1 MLFSSFQIYHACVS
15 AYILLLQVI
24 TLTAPRVIID
34 EKELVRENSQ
44 RPEHCSSL
52 LFWWVGL
59 PSDLFKNS
67 DRIGKVLN
75 QKL

>member
-44 RPEHCSSL
+44 SPATRALLLIALVVGGSS
-52 LFWWVGL
+52 VG
-59 PSDLFKNS
+59 PF
-67 DRIGKVLN
+67 
-75 QKL
+75 QKF